1 VTNYFKITYKVNYKR
16 NGEIWRLMGRIM
28 ETHDKVYNVTVVTVY
43 VAEEKYTFMDLGKR
57 S

>member
-1 VTNYFKITYKVNYKR
+1 
-16 NGEIWRLMGRIM
+16 M

-43 VAEEKYTFMDLGKR
+43 VVEEKYTFMDLWKR